1 MARNNALER
10 IKRRAYGATSD
21 KLSALERIKSRTQGV
36 GGYSYYSID
45 KWQKDNEDAINVING
60 YQSKIQN
67 GDWMSSEDRQAYKSA
82 IDKYTTSAT
91 NLRDLNRK
99 LGTSYTADE
108 EKSWN
113 DSLSSLGSS
122 YDEIEKHYSQW
133 RDEDDY
139 RGIEHW
145 FEKPSQFDDGWQF
158 GDGFKAVAG
167 TLSDLKTH
175 LGAGMLGIG
184 EGLVDALAT
193 LGPYLA
199 QGQYYANGGG
209 YNIQADQAFNDAIA
223 TQKAG
228 SAEFVKKD
236 LYDEDAIARRLPD
249 ALEPITGI
257 NIDQHSV
264 LGGKADS
271 VVKSS
276 GQMLGTIALQGVGV
290 PWWLTTGATS
300 LGSEAENAL
309 RQGANLEE
317 AAFSGLVSAGAE
329 ILTEKLFGGMKFVG
343 GQTVDD
349 ALLKPLINSI
359 SNKTLRTIVSK
370 GVDIAG
376 EGLEEVFSGML
387 GAVGQKLSYASEQE
401 WKNLFSSEDALDA
414 LIGGVAMSLGLGGAS
429 AKVSDAIVNTRQG
442 AEMQK
447 AFGKGVG
454 ADITAQTLELN
465 GDNKYAQKLNSKL
478 EGGKNLSAYQTG
490 KILGEYKSEV
500 NGYDIG
506 KVKAAAES
514 RLTELGETGDVSAIA
529 DAIAR
534 ETVGEEL
541 SFKDRAVLNK
551 STNANIV
558 LTEMMPENIKGGNL
572 ANKWAEGIGTKR
584 VNADVYNLREATDTP
599 KAKGSTE
606 TKIGAPAGD
615 VKAAIE
621 QAAKDKVGKIEGFT
635 EETANV
641 MVKDYDGSVSP
652 SEYVTTF
659 EEAFKL
665 GRDNAQVKELTRLSK
680 DSGVIG
686 RALLHAYD
694 AGLQSRNVASKA
706 TNPENSV
713 LQNGTESA
721 IINTES
727 ESITNEGKTGT
738 ESIPL
743 RRGGERINGAYSEG
757 QISRVE
763 GGTGQN
769 QEWRENRSRP
779 AESEAARLLDEG
791 RGREVRVADLGIL
804 NGSKQQ
810 KVRVIDNEADYT
822 PSMKRTAA
830 NAKKQGLNVNFFVG
844 DNILIEEK
852 NGSITGVNG
861 YVLGNQVL
869 VRADHN
875 RFTSEQIFGHEAAHD
890 RLAKAG
896 AEQKSRIIAEA
907 KQKLANV
914 GDNVAYEAL
923 AEFYEDAYSDSNLT
937 DEEIWEEIVCDIEG
951 GMNWFDDERGE
962 LMQLAIQDVKGIVE
976 SATVKTTEGVTE
988 GKASRDL
995 YTATNEFVRDVS
1007 FSDRSAFARSL
1018 ANKTSGMVE
1027 GEVRTI
1033 YIYSTAKVYAFRA
1046 DGYMHGEMVES
1057 FSLSEYKKLIDA
1069 RKEFIHDINS
1079 DGKTSDLWLT
1089 PISDIGTES
1098 GSSIS
1103 ISERGRRSASDDI
1116 LSENTSRSN
1125 RTRDTER
1132 EWKNPRTEEENREIV
1147 NQLRISLGLKPVDY
1161 STQGKFSR
1169 ELDSL
1174 GNELSPA
1181 IQKRFANSK
1190 VVDENGRLKVVYHG
1204 TPAGEFFTFDK
1215 SKGSVEG
1222 DFGSGFYFT
1231 DNEADVSA
1239 NYEGGGPDFENKVWR
1254 RAEQIFDED
1263 PDIQMDEAREKARAE
1278 MFKGSHKFEV
1288 YLNVENPA
1296 IVGETILFDP
1306 DSYAENYNEDDYDSY
1321 DDYIGDVEQLLVD
1334 DVDSIIWDIERNV
1347 DLYSNTDQIRNVL
1360 YDAYYE
1366 GGIDVQNLKDKINE
1380 LYLES
1385 NDGEMV
1391 ANEVARQI
1399 IESLGYDGI
1408 IDSTVSSKFKNM
1420 GMEDGTTHYI
1430 VFKPNQIK
1438 SITNQNPTDNPDI
1451 RYSRELDLID
1461 YINEKAKV
1469 ERANMTKAQLVAEVR
1484 SELEAMNVGKG
1495 ELMAVQK
1502 VADKLFERY
1511 GGNASISEFRYAML
1525 EATRLA
1531 LKEEGFDAA
1540 YEVIN
1545 EVAKEVAYNP
1555 KDLGGEAELLS
1566 QIQKDIRATK
1576 LSVHEKDKT
1585 SGEFDNYGGYG
1596 AFRKR
1601 LFGKVNLVNDGQQ
1614 VDAKYEELQNVYGK
1628 SFFPDVNTVSEQL
1641 MVIEE
1646 VMNTPL
1652 SDYMMVDETELS
1664 ETADEMTMS
1673 LFTRLGDIWTKANEG
1688 VNVAVNKQ
1696 KAGSPRELLANAL
1709 ENVTQNAAEKENL
1722 KKYKKEIDGLNEQE
1736 RKLWDLKRQMW
1747 EKSFQNGTKDK
1758 AELRKLK
1765 DEITKTENR
1774 INLYDRRLLNLEA
1787 TKALHDLVVREKK
1800 AAYKAAAEKGREAL
1814 HRNVEGRHKS
1824 EARAKIKKLK
1834 QKFQSIIEHPTDR
1847 QYIPVDLMS
1856 AMIDVCDL
1864 IDTSS
1869 SLYKTDGSIN
1879 KAQQARNEQAQRLL
1893 KLKAEYDKLAKSA
1906 DYAIAYEY
1914 EQEIADYI
1922 QTIMTDYA
1930 NKNISDMTLE
1940 QLTDLYQM
1948 MRSIEE
1954 TLRDA
1959 RRLIGWSDAMT
1970 VYEAG
1975 DSIIEEQA
1983 KIGEKRKQNG
1993 ISKVDDSIVNMSLS
2007 PVRAVLRMAGYNE
2020 DSALYHSI
2028 REIEN
2033 GTRQQKK
2040 FVMDAV
2046 KKFEGLTTGKNAST
2060 YEKAIYDPYGKELID
2075 KNGQKFHV
2083 TKMQMMQAI
2092 MSYEREMANEKLH
2105 HVSNGGFTFADV
2117 KLLGKGEI
2125 REAVSAK
2132 YAHTITLG
2140 SDVAVKFM
2148 SELANDKWAQEYMSE
2163 ARNFFD
2169 VTGKEAI
2176 NEANMKLKHRIVAT
2190 GKNYIPYEVNS
2201 DFIVREINSENDIQ
2215 QVISGY
2221 GMLKDLKEGASQPL
2235 SITGLNNVLDRHIEQ
2250 VGNVA
2255 ALAVPIRNFNKI
2267 WNVKSTDG
2275 STTVREKIKSN
2286 WGVGGED
2293 LITQAVKDVQ
2303 GSRHQD
2309 KSPIYKL
2316 YKKVKGNI
2324 IQGVFLGNW
2333 SVVFKQIG
2341 SMFTSTSMLDYRDPV
2356 SMMANLIAT
2365 KVNRDAIAAEVN
2377 KYTAVA
2383 WVRGQGLS
2391 DAELYELKTTAKRS
2405 KLGRAVDKLPPALN
2419 AAKWITQMD
2428 YDVALSLWKYAKED
2442 TAKRTGLKGEEL
2454 LKATADYYNDVIEN
2468 TQSMSDALH
2477 RPEVQK
2483 SDNVASELV
2492 GIFKTDLYQSAGL
2505 LRVAFESK
2513 MAKPSKETNRAL
2525 VKAVCGTLSS
2535 MCWESLI
2542 TSVMAAFRYKVDRY
2556 RDEED
2561 DEITLENWI
2570 KVAGGDMLEEMFGYM
2585 IPLFGGEA
2593 AGLLKAWITGET
2605 YEFDNLTLEAI
2616 NGLSK
2621 AMTSAGKLISEGE
2634 DEPEKILRVLK
2645 TLLVKGT
2652 SVFGVP
2658 ANNVT
2663 RFFDAMRLHA
2673 QDIANG
2679 EFMSFEAGLTSPNN
2693 TRLYRAYIE
2702 GDADKINKA
2711 SRLYKDEAALK
2722 AGLRKGLRE
2731 NDPRLREAAIAKLNG
2746 DNATYKRLCNEVLAE
2761 GKFDRTI
2768 IIDAF
2773 AAEYNY
2779 QKNKADEEGK

>member
-108 EKSWN
+108 EKRWN

-167 TLSDLKTH
+167 TLSDLRTH

-209 YNIQADQAFNDAIA
+209 YNIQADQAFDNAIA

-236 LYDEDAIARRLPD
+236 LYDEDAIARMLPD

-300 LGSEAENAL
+300 LGSESENAL
-309 RQGANLEE
+309 RQGASLEE

-329 ILTEKLFGGMKFVG
+329 ILTEKLFGGIKFVG

-401 WKNLFSSEDALDA
+401 WKNLFSSEDALDS

-500 NGYDIG
+500 NSYDIG

-551 STNANIV
+551 STKANIV

-584 VNADVYNLREATDTP
+584 VNADVYNLRGATATP

-606 TKIGAPAGD
+606 AKIGAPAGD
-615 VKAAIE
+615 VEAVIE
-621 QAAKDKVGKIEGFT
+621 QAAKDKIGKIDGFT

-641 MVKDYDGSVSP
+641 MVRDYDGSVPP

-694 AGLQSRNVASKA
+694 AGLQSRNVALEA
-706 TNPENSV
+706 TNSENSV

-738 ESIPL
+738 EGIRL
-743 RRGGERINGAYSEG
+743 RNGGKWLGGKNTEG
-757 QISRVE
+757 QIRRME
-763 GGTGQN
+763 GGAGQN
-769 QEWRENRSRP
+769 PQWREGRGRP
-779 AESEAARLLDEG
+779 ADREAARLLDEG
-791 RGREVRVADLGIL
+791 RGREVTVAQLGIL
-804 NGSKQQ
+804 HGSKQQ
-810 KVRVIDNEADYT
+810 KVWVIENEADFT
-822 PSMKRTAA
+822 PSMKKAYA
-830 NAKKQGLNVNFFVG
+830 DAKKQGLNVKFFVG
-844 DNILIEEK
+844 DNLLIEEA
-852 NGSITGVNG
+852 NGSISGVRG
-861 YVLGNQVL
+861 YVLGNTVL
-869 VRADHN
+869 IRADHEGYTADQLA
-875 RFTSEQIFGHEAAHD
+875 RHEAGHD
-890 RLAKAG
+890 MIAKGQVNLKQVRSRLKEIVGEESYDAVSQAY
-896 AEQKSRIIAEA
+896 AEA
-907 KQKLANV
+907 YGRTGL
-914 GDNVAYEAL
+914 
-923 AEFYEDAYSDSNLT
+923 DADSV
-937 DEEIWEEIVCDIEG
+937 WEELICDSLG
-951 GMNWFDDERGE
+951 DMNIFAADEAQRELFDRFIPDAKKVVSE
-962 LMQLAIQDVKGIVE
+962 LKTEA
-976 SATVKTTEGVTE
+976 KTTEGVTE
-988 GKASRDL
+988 GKASRNLSHRNKRL
-995 YTATNEFVRDVS
+995 YVFPLYNESQSDANERATRWAHRLDINTGDSRVIAYHGQFYLIEKFDSSEMGYQIVDQITKQQYYEYIKEYGE
-1007 FSDRSAFARSL
+1007 DGTYI
-1018 ANKTSGMVE
+1018 KGQSG
-1027 GEVRTI
+1027 
-1033 YIYSTAKVYAFRA
+1033 K
-1046 DGYMHGEMVES
+1046 ES
-1057 FSLSEYKKLIDA
+1057 FHTVGALDRGRSRTGRGEYSSSA
-1069 RKEFIHDINS
+1069 AS
-1079 DGKTSDLWLT
+1079 DGQRGENIQVQRL
-1089 PISDIGTES
+1089 GRNETEWRQDTGNRS
-1098 GSSIS
+1098 GGLQS
-1103 ISERGRRSASDDI
+1103 GDQ
-1116 LSENTSRSN
+1116 
-1125 RTRDTER
+1125 
-1132 EWKNPRTEEENREIV
+1132 
-1147 NQLRISLGLKPVDY
+1147 NQQKY
-1161 STQGKFSR
+1161 SR

-1204 TPAGEFFTFDK
+1204 TPAGEFTIFDK

-1263 PDIQMDEAREKARAE
+1263 PDIQMDEARERARAE

-1306 DSYAENYNEDDYDSY
+1306 GSYAENYNEDDYDSY

-1366 GGIDVQNLKDKINE
+1366 GGIDVQKLKDKINE

-1420 GMEDGTTHYI
+1420 GMEEGTTHYI

-1566 QIQKDIRATK
+1566 QIQKDIRGTK

-1800 AAYKAAAEKGREAL
+1800 ASYKAAAEKGREAL

-1864 IDTSS
+1864 IDTGTP
-1869 SLYKTDGSIN
+1869 LYKADGSIN
-1879 KAQQARNEQAQRLL
+1879 KAQQARNEQTQRLL
-1893 KLKAEYDKLAKSA
+1893 KLKAEYDALAKSA
-1906 DYAIAYEY
+1906 DYALAYEY
-1914 EQEIADYI
+1914 EQEVADYI
-1922 QTIMTDYA
+1922 QTITLDYA
-1930 NKNISDMTLE
+1930 NRNISEMTLAE
-1940 QLTDLYQM
+1940 LTDLYQM

-1993 ISKVDDSIVNMSLS
+1993 ISKVDDSIVNLSLS

-2033 GTRQQKK
+2033 GTREQKK

-2148 SELANDKWAQEYMSE
+2148 SELANDKWAQEYMAE
-2163 ARNFFD
+2163 ARRFFD
-2169 VTGKEAI
+2169 ETAKEAI

-2235 SITGLNNVLDRHIEQ
+2235 IITGLNNVLDRHIEQ

-2324 IQGVFLGNW
+2324 IQGIFLGNW
-2333 SVVFKQIG
+2333 SVVLKQIG

-2365 KVNRDAIAAEVN
+2365 KANRDAIAAEVN

-2483 SDNVASELV
+2483 SDNIASETL
-2492 GIFKTDLYQSAGL
+2492 GIFKTDLYQNAGL
-2505 LRVAFESK
+2505 LRVAFESR
-2513 MAKPSKETNRAL
+2513 MANPSKETNRAL

-2561 DEITLENWI
+2561 DEITLENWL

-2645 TLLVKGT
+2645 NLLVKGT

-2663 RFFDAMRLHA
+2663 RFLDAVRLHA
-2673 QDIANG
+2673 KDIANS

-2746 DNATYKRLCNEVLAE
+2746 DNATYNRLRSEVIAE

-2768 IIDAF
+2768 VEDAF
-2773 AAEYNY
+2773 AAEYNS
-2779 QKNKADEEGK
+2779 QKNKADEEEK